1 MTRDARAANAVAR
14 NEKTAADLMKTIESK
29 PEGTTIEIYGSKNG
43 KETSVKVKK
52 VRKMGDVVYLVGNS
66 PVELRVAG
74 TGLQV
79 IDKKS
84 HRVYLDRGNDMIWES
99 EDLTDVGRE
108 TIMEFR
114 RGLDSP
120 SDEFERKK
128 QVYLPYGRKLR
139 DSDLKKVGTHT
150 KARME
155 MEKRNKAK

>member
-1 MTRDARAANAVAR
+1 
-14 NEKTAADLMKTIESK
+14 
-29 PEGTTIEIYGSKNG
+29 
-43 KETSVKVKK
+43 
-52 VRKMGDVVYLVGNS
+52 
-66 PVELRVAG
+66 
-74 TGLQV
+74 
-79 IDKKS
+79 
-84 HRVYLDRGNDMIWES
+84 
-99 EDLTDVGRE
+99 
-108 TIMEFR
+108 MEFR